1 MHAPGTEV
9 RSIKKPKGITQK
21 CAFLVASGVV
31 VCLEDGEARLGVV
44 AVGGG
49 VEEHGVEGRIAEV
62 AHLEVGGR

>member
-9 RSIKKPKGITQK
+9 RSIKKPKGQK

-31 VCLEDGEARLGVV
+31 VCLEDGEARFGVV